1 MQAYGGIFLVKK
13 VYSIYQIFKGSC
25 DEEDGGGGGGGDNF
39 EPLAYEMIF
48 FIIYS
53 KGRGRQ

>member
-25 DEEDGGGGGGGDNF
+25 DEEDGGGGGDNF

-53 KGRGRQ
+53 KGRGRR

>member
-1 MQAYGGIFLVKK
+1 MKK

-25 DEEDGGGGGGGDNF
+25 DEEDGGGGGDNF

-53 KGRGRQ
+53 KGRGRR